1 MIISERASFYQFV
14 QRIRFLFKKK
24 LEVILLDVYNYN
36 GFHKTP
42 PLAGSI
48 RDTAVTAGLGL
59 IQYRSYDPA
68 VHWNIPACFFSIL
81 ASFLISVV
89 FEITT
94 KKARLSKLSKKQ
106 KKGV

>member
-1 MIISERASFYQFV
+1 MSV
-14 QRIRFLFKKK
+14 
-24 LEVILLDVYNYN
+24 YN

-48 RDTAVTAGLGL
+48 RDTAPTAGLGL

-68 VHWNIPACFFSIL
+68 VHRNIPACFFSIL

-94 KKARLSKLSKKQ
+94 KKARLSKLSQ
-106 KKGV
+106 KNRKRGCDFLRCDFSHLS

>member
-1 MIISERASFYQFV
+1 MSV
-14 QRIRFLFKKK
+14 
-24 LEVILLDVYNYN
+24 YN

-48 RDTAVTAGLGL
+48 RDTAPTAGIGL

-94 KKARLSKLSKKQ
+94 KKARLSKLSKKTE
-106 KKGV
+106 KGGVIF